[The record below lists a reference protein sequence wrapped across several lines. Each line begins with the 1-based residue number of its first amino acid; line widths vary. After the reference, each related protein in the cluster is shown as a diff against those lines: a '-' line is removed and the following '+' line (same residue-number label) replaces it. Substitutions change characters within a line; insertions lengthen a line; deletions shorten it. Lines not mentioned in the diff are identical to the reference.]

1 MKLRRLL
8 IVFLSFL
15 LIAAGLY
22 SGSVAWLE
30 SSGGRQAIEKQLS
43 AAAGMPVHLAGA
55 FDLSLLPVPRAEGTE
70 LVVTDAAGIDLVRS
84 RAFSV
89 DLALKPLLKR
99 QFLVDRLEL
108 EWLTLGAPGGTR
120 MALPSVAISGF
131 EPGSETGLAVDL
143 GWLGAV
149 DGTFTWSPERAEVG
163 LDLSW
168 TAEGR
173 EPIDLSA
180 VVAYFPD
187 HARLEDLA
195 ASIGGQQLAGRG
207 CLLTDNGPRL
217 NLDLR
222 AGVLDLEALAAAIP
236 GGEGT
241 AGALPLELNLRLSAD
256 EMRRGD
262 LRAIDSV
269 VELGDAPLCP

>member
-1 MKLRRLL
+1 MKVRRLL
-8 IVFLSFL
+8 IVLLFFL
-15 LIAAGLY
+15 LTAVALY
-22 SGSVAWLE
+22 FGSIAWLE

-43 AAAGMPVHLAGA
+43 AAAGMPVRLAGT
-55 FDLSLLPVPRAEGTE
+55 FYLSLLPFPRAEGTE
-70 LVVTDAAGIDLVRS
+70 LVVTDAAGIDLARS

-108 EWLTLGAPGGTR
+108 EWLTLGAPGGPR

-143 GWLGAV
+143 GGLGAV
-149 DGTFTWSPERAEVG
+149 DGTFTWRPEQAEVG
-163 LDLSW
+163 LDLTW
-168 TAEGR
+168 ATEGR
-173 EPIDLSA
+173 DPIDLSA
-180 VVAYFPD
+180 VVAYFTD
-187 HARLEDLA
+187 HARFEDLA

-217 NLDLR
+217 NLDLQ
-222 AGVLDLEALAAAIP
+222 AGILDLEALVAAIP
-236 GGEGT
+236 GGQGT
-241 AGALPLELNLRLSAD
+241 AGGLPLELNLRLSAD

-269 VELGDAPLCP
+269 LEIGDAPLCP